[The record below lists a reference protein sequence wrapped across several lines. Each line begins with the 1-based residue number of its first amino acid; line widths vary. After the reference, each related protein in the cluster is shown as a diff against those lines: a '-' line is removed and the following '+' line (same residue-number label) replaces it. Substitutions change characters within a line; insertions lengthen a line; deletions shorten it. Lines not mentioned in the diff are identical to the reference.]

1 MPTIELSDQQVV
13 DLVKQLPAPKQEE
26 VMKSL
31 LIQQWPEWESLSRLG
46 EERIRIVAT
55 QRGRNWDTMT
65 EDERE
70 AFVDDLVHEDR
81 PCKK

>member
-1 MPTIELSDQQVV
+1 MPTIELTEQQVAN
-13 DLVKQLPAPKQEE
+13 LVKQLPALKQAE
-26 VMKSL
+26 VLKSL
-31 LIQQWPEWESLSRLG
+31 LTQQWPEWEALSRLG

-55 QRGRNWDTMT
+55 QRGQNWDTMT

>member
-13 DLVKQLPAPKQEE
+13 DLVKQLPAPKQAE
-26 VMKSL
+26 VLKSL
-31 LIQQWPEWESLSRLG
+31 LTQQWPEWEALSRLG